1 MKLNKWIHENLM
13 ETAASIETCWAEEP
27 AKAVTED
34 DIEEWITDW
43 YMDTFTEGGL
53 GKESSAKPRAPPLWL
68 AGPRWY
74 DRRDKK
80 IKQAK
85 EAEMKKAKE
94 RSYDKDGV

>member
-27 AKAVTED
+27 AKAVTEE

-43 YMDTFTEGGL
+43 YMDTF
-53 GKESSAKPRAPPLWL
+53 KEINMGETAGEARRPPLWL

-74 DRRDKK
+74 DRRKK
-80 IKQAK
+80 IME
-85 EAEMKKAKE
+85 EAKAKE
-94 RSYDKDGV
+94 EKEEAEKANEV